1 MKQRNKKLKEW
12 IKKNKI
18 FIIIFLL
25 ALIIRMVFIIKYP
38 FKKAQHDVNGTNGHL
53 DYIETIYR
61 KNRLPNTNQY
71 QYYQPPLHHFIS
83 AMWLNVFSK
92 VIKNYNTLKESLQ
105 FVPLIYSMLL
115 LIVVNKILKELR
127 IKDKY
132 KNLILIIM
140 AFHPTFTILSG
151 SINNDMLSILL
162 IFCTLYELI
171 KWYKKSDMVN
181 TIILAIVT
189 GLAVMAKTSGAIVSL
204 PIMYI
209 FLLQFYRAIKKG
221 DKRKIF
227 QYIGMYC
234 VFGIISLSLGL
245 WYPIRNYILF
255 KQPILYVMDP
265 NNQKLYVGDN
275 SLWSRFILFSKEI
288 FVQYANPYEHHNI
301 PIYLIKS
308 SLFGEWSWSTNYI
321 CKYIY
326 MFAIVANIAIIIF
339 SIVAMIREMIST
351 RKRDLIYRNIFLLL
365 YFFNIISFITMN
377 IKLPYGCSMDFRYIV
392 PTIFIGIYFIVLQ
405 SKKLQN
411 EAKNKLIYNTLMQ
424 ISVVLVVASNFIL
437 IFSQL

>member
-1 MKQRNKKLKEW
+1 MKKRNERMKKWIKRNKV
-12 IKKNKI
+12 

-25 ALIIRMVFIIKYP
+25 ALIIRMIFIIKYHLS
-38 FKKAQHDVNGTNGHL
+38 KAQHDVNGENGHFS
-53 DYIETIYR
+53 YIQTIFIQ
-61 KNRLPNTNQY
+61 NRLPSTNQY

-83 AMWLNVFSK
+83 AMWLKVFSK
-92 VIKNYNTLKESLQ
+92 LIRSYTTLIESLQ

-115 LIVVNKILKELR
+115 LIVINKILKELK

-132 KNLILIIM
+132 KNLILVIM

-221 DKRKIF
+221 DKRKIW

-245 WYPIRNYILF
+245 WYPVRNYILF

-265 NNQKLYVGDN
+265 NNQKLYVGDK
-275 SLWSRFILFSKEI
+275 SLLSRFLPFSKEI
-288 FVQYANPYEHHNI
+288 FIQYADPYEHYNI
-301 PIYLIKS
+301 PTFLIKS
-308 SLFGEWSWSTNYI
+308 SLFGEWTWTTSYI

-326 MFAIVANIAIIIF
+326 VFALFANIAIIVF
-339 SIVAMIREMIST
+339 SIVAIIREMTSN
-351 RKRDLIYRNIFLLL
+351 RKRDLIYRNIFLIL
-365 YFFNIISFITMN
+365 YFFNIISFISMN

-392 PTIFIGIYFIVLQ
+392 PTIFIGIYFIGLQ
-405 SKKLQN
+405 LRKIQN
-411 EAKNKLIYNTLMQ
+411 EAKNKLIYRTLMQ
-424 ISVVLVVASNFIL
+424 ISIVLVVASNFIL
-437 IFSQL
+437 LVS

>member
-1 MKQRNKKLKEW
+1 MKKRNEK
-12 IKKNKI
+12 IKKWIQKNKF

-25 ALIIRMVFIIKYP
+25 ALIIRMIFIIKYP
-38 FKKAQHDVNGTNGHL
+38 LSKAQHDVNGGSGHL

-61 KNRLPNTNQY
+61 KNRLPKTNQY

-83 AMWLNVFSK
+83 AMWLKVSSK
-92 VIKNYNTLKESLQ
+92 VIKSYTTLKESLQ

-115 LIVVNKILKELR
+115 LIVINKMLKELK

-132 KNLILIIM
+132 KNLILVIM

-171 KWYKKSDMVN
+171 IWYKKSDMVN

-221 DKRKIF
+221 DKRKTW

-234 VFGIISLSLGL
+234 VFGIISLTLGL

-255 KQPILYVMDP
+255 KQPILYILDP
-265 NNQKLYVGDN
+265 NNQKLYVGDK
-275 SLWSRFILFSKEI
+275 SLLSRFIPFSKELLI
-288 FVQYANPYEHHNI
+288 QYADPYEHYNI
-301 PIYLIKS
+301 PTYLIKS
-308 SLFGEWSWSTNYI
+308 SLFGEWTWTTSYI

-326 MFAIVANIAIIIF
+326 VFALFANIAIIVF
-339 SIVAMIREMIST
+339 SIVAIIREMTSN
-351 RKRDLIYRNIFLLL
+351 RKRDLIYRNIFLIL
-365 YFFNIISFITMN
+365 YFFNIISFISMN
-377 IKLPYGCSMDFRYIV
+377 IKLPYGCIMDFRYMV

-405 SKKLQN
+405 SRKLQN
-411 EAKNKLIYNTLMQ
+411 EAKNKFIYKILMQ
-424 ISVVLVVASNFIL
+424 ISSVLVVASNFIL
-437 IFSQL
+437 IFS

>member
-1 MKQRNKKLKEW
+1 MKKRNERMKKWIKRNKV
-12 IKKNKI
+12 

-25 ALIIRMVFIIKYP
+25 ALIIRMIFIIKYP
-38 FKKAQHDVNGTNGHL
+38 LSKAQHDVNGENGHFS
-53 DYIETIYR
+53 YIQTIFIQ
-61 KNRLPNTNQY
+61 NRLPTTNQY

-83 AMWLNVFSK
+83 AMWLKVFSK
-92 VIKNYNTLKESLQ
+92 LIRSYTTLIESLQ

-115 LIVVNKILKELR
+115 LIVINKILKELK

-132 KNLILIIM
+132 KNLILVIM

-221 DKRKIF
+221 DKRKIW

-255 KQPILYVMDP
+255 KQPILYVMDS
-265 NNQKLYVGDN
+265 NNQKLYVGDK
-275 SLWSRFILFSKEI
+275 SLLSRFVPFSKELLI
-288 FVQYANPYEHHNI
+288 QYADPYEHYNI
-301 PIYLIKS
+301 PTFLIKS
-308 SLFGEWSWSTNYI
+308 SLFGEWTWTTSYI

-326 MFAIVANIAIIIF
+326 VFALFANIAIIVF
-339 SIVAMIREMIST
+339 SIVAIIREMTSN
-351 RKRDLIYRNIFLLL
+351 RKRDLIYRNIFLIL
-365 YFFNIISFITMN
+365 YFFNIISFISMN

-392 PTIFIGIYFIVLQ
+392 PTIFIGIYFIGLQ
-405 SKKLQN
+405 LRKIQN
-411 EAKNKLIYNTLMQ
+411 EAKNKLIYRTLMQ
-424 ISVVLVVASNFIL
+424 ISIVLVVASNFIL
-437 IFSQL
+437 LVS

>member
-38 FKKAQHDVNGTNGHL
+38 LKKAQHDVNGTNGHL

-83 AMWLNVFSK
+83 VMWLNVFSK

-339 SIVAMIREMIST
+339 SIVAMIREMISS

-405 SKKLQN
+405 LRRFQN

-437 IFSQL
+437 IFS

>member
-1 MKQRNKKLKEW
+1 MKKRNERMKKWIKRNKV
-12 IKKNKI
+12 

-25 ALIIRMVFIIKYP
+25 ALIIRMIFIIKYP
-38 FKKAQHDVNGTNGHL
+38 LSKAQHDVNGENGHFS
-53 DYIETIYR
+53 YIQTIFIQ
-61 KNRLPNTNQY
+61 NRLPSTNQY

-83 AMWLNVFSK
+83 AMWLKVFSK
-92 VIKNYNTLKESLQ
+92 LIRSYTTLIESLQ

-115 LIVVNKILKELR
+115 LIVINKILKELK

-132 KNLILIIM
+132 KNLILVIM

-221 DKRKIF
+221 DKRKIW

-245 WYPIRNYILF
+245 WYPVRNYILF

-265 NNQKLYVGDN
+265 NNQKLYVGDK
-275 SLWSRFILFSKEI
+275 SLLSRFLPFSKEI
-288 FVQYANPYEHHNI
+288 FIQYADPYEHYNI
-301 PIYLIKS
+301 PTFLIKS
-308 SLFGEWSWSTNYI
+308 SLFGEWTWTTSYI

-326 MFAIVANIAIIIF
+326 VFALFANIAIIVF
-339 SIVAMIREMIST
+339 SIVAIIREMTSN
-351 RKRDLIYRNIFLLL
+351 RKRDLIYRNIFLIL
-365 YFFNIISFITMN
+365 YFFNIISFISMN

-392 PTIFIGIYFIVLQ
+392 PTIFIGIYFIGLQ
-405 SKKLQN
+405 LRKIQN
-411 EAKNKLIYNTLMQ
+411 EAKNKLIYRTLMQ
-424 ISVVLVVASNFIL
+424 ISIVLVVSSNFIL
-437 IFSQL
+437 LVS

>member
-1 MKQRNKKLKEW
+1 MKKRNERMKKWIKRNKV
-12 IKKNKI
+12 

-25 ALIIRMVFIIKYP
+25 ALIIRMIFIIKYP
-38 FKKAQHDVNGTNGHL
+38 LSKAQHDVNGKNGHFS
-53 DYIETIYR
+53 YIQTIFIQ
-61 KNRLPNTNQY
+61 NRLPSTNQY

-83 AMWLNVFSK
+83 AMWLKVFSK
-92 VIKNYNTLKESLQ
+92 LIRSYTTLIESLQ

-115 LIVVNKILKELR
+115 LIVINKILKELK

-132 KNLILIIM
+132 KNLILVIM

-221 DKRKIF
+221 DKRKIW

-265 NNQKLYVGDN
+265 NNQKLYVGDK
-275 SLWSRFILFSKEI
+275 SLLSRFLPFSKEI
-288 FVQYANPYEHHNI
+288 FIQYADPYEHYNI
-301 PIYLIKS
+301 PTFLIKS
-308 SLFGEWSWSTNYI
+308 SLFGEWTWTTSYI

-326 MFAIVANIAIIIF
+326 VFALFANIAIIVF
-339 SIVAMIREMIST
+339 SIVAIIREMTSN
-351 RKRDLIYRNIFLLL
+351 RKRDLIYRNIFLIL
-365 YFFNIISFITMN
+365 YFFNIISFISMN

-392 PTIFIGIYFIVLQ
+392 PTIFIGIYFIGLQ
-405 SKKLQN
+405 LRKIQN
-411 EAKNKLIYNTLMQ
+411 EAKNKLIYRTLMQ
-424 ISVVLVVASNFIL
+424 ISIVLVVASNFIL
-437 IFSQL
+437 LVS

>member
-1 MKQRNKKLKEW
+1 MKKRNERMKKWIKRNKV
-12 IKKNKI
+12 

-25 ALIIRMVFIIKYP
+25 ALIIRMIFIIKYP
-38 FKKAQHDVNGTNGHL
+38 LSKAQHDVNGENGHFS
-53 DYIETIYR
+53 YIQTIFIQ
-61 KNRLPNTNQY
+61 NRLPSTNQY

-83 AMWLNVFSK
+83 AMWLKVFSK
-92 VIKNYNTLKESLQ
+92 LIRSYTTLIESLQ

-115 LIVVNKILKELR
+115 LIVINKILKELK

-221 DKRKIF
+221 DKRKIW

-245 WYPIRNYILF
+245 WYPVRNYILF
-255 KQPILYVMDP
+255 KQPILYILDP
-265 NNQKLYVGDN
+265 NNQKLYVGDK
-275 SLWSRFILFSKEI
+275 SLLSRFVPFSKELLI
-288 FVQYANPYEHHNI
+288 QYADPYEHYNI
-301 PIYLIKS
+301 PTFLIKS
-308 SLFGEWSWSTNYI
+308 SLFGEWTWTTSYI

-326 MFAIVANIAIIIF
+326 VFALFANIAIIVF
-339 SIVAMIREMIST
+339 SIVAIIREMTSN
-351 RKRDLIYRNIFLLL
+351 RKRDLIYRNIFLIL
-365 YFFNIISFITMN
+365 YFFNIISFISMN

-392 PTIFIGIYFIVLQ
+392 PTIFIGIYFIGLQ
-405 SKKLQN
+405 LRKIQN
-411 EAKNKLIYNTLMQ
+411 EAKNKLIYRTLMQ
-424 ISVVLVVASNFIL
+424 ISIVLVVASNFIL
-437 IFSQL
+437 LVS

>member
-1 MKQRNKKLKEW
+1 MKKRNERMKKWIKRNKV
-12 IKKNKI
+12 

-25 ALIIRMVFIIKYP
+25 ALIIRMIFIIKYP
-38 FKKAQHDVNGTNGHL
+38 LSKAQHDVNGKNGHFS
-53 DYIETIYR
+53 YIQTIFIQ
-61 KNRLPNTNQY
+61 NRLPSTNQY

-83 AMWLNVFSK
+83 AMWLKVFSK
-92 VIKNYNTLKESLQ
+92 LIRSYTTLIESLQ

-115 LIVVNKILKELR
+115 LIVINKILKELK

-132 KNLILIIM
+132 KNLILVIM

-221 DKRKIF
+221 DKRKIW

-245 WYPIRNYILF
+245 WYPVRNYILF

-265 NNQKLYVGDN
+265 NNQKLYVGDK
-275 SLWSRFILFSKEI
+275 SLLSRFLPFSKEI
-288 FVQYANPYEHHNI
+288 FIQYADPYEHYNI
-301 PIYLIKS
+301 PTFLIKS
-308 SLFGEWSWSTNYI
+308 SLFGEWTWTTSYI

-326 MFAIVANIAIIIF
+326 VFALFANIAIIVF
-339 SIVAMIREMIST
+339 SIVAIIREMTSN
-351 RKRDLIYRNIFLLL
+351 RKRDLIYRNIFLIL
-365 YFFNIISFITMN
+365 YFFNIISFISMN

-392 PTIFIGIYFIVLQ
+392 PTIFIGIYFIGLQ
-405 SKKLQN
+405 LRKIQN
-411 EAKNKLIYNTLMQ
+411 EAKNKLIYRTLMQ
-424 ISVVLVVASNFIL
+424 ISIVLVVASNFIL
-437 IFSQL
+437 LVS

>member
-1 MKQRNKKLKEW
+1 MKKRNERMKKWIKRNKV
-12 IKKNKI
+12 

-25 ALIIRMVFIIKYP
+25 ALIIRMIFIIKYP
-38 FKKAQHDVNGTNGHL
+38 LSKAQHDVNGENGHFS
-53 DYIETIYR
+53 YIQTIFIQ
-61 KNRLPNTNQY
+61 NRLPSTNQY

-83 AMWLNVFSK
+83 AMWLKVFSK
-92 VIKNYNTLKESLQ
+92 LIRSYTTLIESLQ

-115 LIVVNKILKELR
+115 LIVINKILKELK

-132 KNLILIIM
+132 KNLILVIM

-221 DKRKIF
+221 DKRKIW

-245 WYPIRNYILF
+245 WYPVRNYILF

-265 NNQKLYVGDN
+265 NNQKLYVGDK
-275 SLWSRFILFSKEI
+275 SLLSRFLPFSKEI
-288 FVQYANPYEHHNI
+288 FIQYADPYEHYNI
-301 PIYLIKS
+301 PTFLIKS
-308 SLFGEWSWSTNYI
+308 SLFGEWTWTTSYI

-326 MFAIVANIAIIIF
+326 VFALFANIAIIVF
-339 SIVAMIREMIST
+339 SIVAIIREMTSN
-351 RKRDLIYRNIFLLL
+351 RKRDLIYRNIFLIL
-365 YFFNIISFITMN
+365 YFFNIISFISMN

-392 PTIFIGIYFIVLQ
+392 PTIFIGIYFIGLQ
-405 SKKLQN
+405 LRKIQN
-411 EAKNKLIYNTLMQ
+411 EAKNKLIYRTLMQ
-424 ISVVLVVASNFIL
+424 ISIVLVVASNFIL
-437 IFSQL
+437 LVS

>member
-1 MKQRNKKLKEW
+1 MKKRNERMKKWIKRNKV
-12 IKKNKI
+12 

-25 ALIIRMVFIIKYP
+25 ALIIRMIFIIKYP
-38 FKKAQHDVNGTNGHL
+38 LSKAQHDVNGENGHFS
-53 DYIETIYR
+53 YIQTIFIQ
-61 KNRLPNTNQY
+61 NRLPSTNQY

-83 AMWLNVFSK
+83 AMWLKVFSK
-92 VIKNYNTLKESLQ
+92 LIRSYTTLIESLQ
-105 FVPLIYSMLL
+105 FVTLIYSMLL
-115 LIVVNKILKELR
+115 LIVINKILKELK

-132 KNLILIIM
+132 KNPILVIM

-162 IFCTLYELI
+162 IFCALYELI

-221 DKRKIF
+221 DKRKIW

-245 WYPIRNYILF
+245 WYPVRNYILF
-255 KQPILYVMDP
+255 KQPILYILDP
-265 NNQKLYVGDN
+265 NNQKLYVGDK
-275 SLWSRFILFSKEI
+275 SLLSRFVPFSKELLI
-288 FVQYANPYEHHNI
+288 QYADPYEHYNI
-301 PIYLIKS
+301 PTFLIKS
-308 SLFGEWSWSTNYI
+308 SLFGEWTWTTSYI

-326 MFAIVANIAIIIF
+326 VFALFANIAIIVF
-339 SIVAMIREMIST
+339 SIVAIIREMTSN
-351 RKRDLIYRNIFLLL
+351 RKRDLIYRNIFLIL
-365 YFFNIISFITMN
+365 YFFNIISFISMN

-392 PTIFIGIYFIVLQ
+392 PTIFIGIYFIGLQ
-405 SKKLQN
+405 LRKIQN
-411 EAKNKLIYNTLMQ
+411 EAKNKFIYRTLMQ
-424 ISVVLVVASNFIL
+424 ISIVLVVASNFIL
-437 IFSQL
+437 LVS

>member
-1 MKQRNKKLKEW
+1 MKKRNERMKKWIKRNKV
-12 IKKNKI
+12 

-25 ALIIRMVFIIKYP
+25 ALIIRMIFIIKYP
-38 FKKAQHDVNGTNGHL
+38 LSKAQHDVNGKNGHFS
-53 DYIETIYR
+53 YIQTIFIQ
-61 KNRLPNTNQY
+61 NRLPSTNQY

-83 AMWLNVFSK
+83 AMWLKVFSK
-92 VIKNYNTLKESLQ
+92 LIRSYTTLIESLQ

-115 LIVVNKILKELR
+115 LIVINKILKELK

-132 KNLILIIM
+132 KNLILVIM

-209 FLLQFYRAIKKG
+209 FLLQFYRTIKKG
-221 DKRKIF
+221 DKRKIW

-245 WYPIRNYILF
+245 WYPVRNYILF
-255 KQPILYVMDP
+255 KQPILYILDP
-265 NNQKLYVGDN
+265 NNQKLYVGDK
-275 SLWSRFILFSKEI
+275 SLLSRFVPFSKELLI
-288 FVQYANPYEHHNI
+288 QYADPYEHYNI
-301 PIYLIKS
+301 PTFLIKS
-308 SLFGEWSWSTNYI
+308 SLFGEWTWTTSYI

-326 MFAIVANIAIIIF
+326 VFALFANIAIIVF
-339 SIVAMIREMIST
+339 SIVAIIREMTSN
-351 RKRDLIYRNIFLLL
+351 RKRDLIYRNIFLIL
-365 YFFNIISFITMN
+365 YFFNIISFISMN

-392 PTIFIGIYFIVLQ
+392 PTIFIGIYFIGLQ
-405 SKKLQN
+405 LRKIQN
-411 EAKNKLIYNTLMQ
+411 EAKNKLIYRTLMQ
-424 ISVVLVVASNFIL
+424 ISIVLVVASNFIL
-437 IFSQL
+437 LVS

>member
-1 MKQRNKKLKEW
+1 MKKRIEKIKEW
-12 IKKNKI
+12 IKKNKV
-18 FIIIFLL
+18 FVIIFLL

-38 FKKAQHDVNGTNGHL
+38 LKKAQHDVNGVNGHL

-61 KNRLPNTNQY
+61 RNRLPNTNQY

-83 AMWLNVFSK
+83 AMWLKIFSK
-92 VIKNYNTLKESLQ
+92 VIKSYNTLKESLQ

-115 LIVVNKILKELR
+115 LIVVNKILKELK

-132 KNLILIIM
+132 KNLILIMM

-171 KWYKKSDMVN
+171 IWYKKSDMIN

-204 PIMYI
+204 PIAYI

-221 DKRKIF
+221 DKRKIW

-255 KQPILYVMDP
+255 KQPILYILDT
-265 NNQKLYVGDN
+265 NNQKLYVGDK
-275 SLWSRFILFSKEI
+275 SLWSRFIPFSKEI
-288 FVQYANPYEHHNI
+288 FIQYADPYEHYNI
-301 PIYLIKS
+301 PTFLIKS
-308 SLFGEWSWSTNYI
+308 SLFGEWTWNTSYI
-321 CKYIY
+321 CEYIY
-326 MFAIVANIAIIIF
+326 VFALFANIAIIAF
-339 SIVAMIREMIST
+339 SIIAMAKEMIFT

-365 YFFNIISFITMN
+365 YFFNIISFISMN
-377 IKLPYGCSMDFRYIV
+377 IKLPYGCSMDFRYLV

-405 SKKLQN
+405 LRNLQN
-411 EAKNKLIYNTLMQ
+411 EVKNKLIYENLMQ
-424 ISVVLVVASNFIL
+424 ISIVLVVASNFIL
-437 IFSQL
+437 LFS

>member
-1 MKQRNKKLKEW
+1 MKKRNERMKKWIKRNKV
-12 IKKNKI
+12 

-25 ALIIRMVFIIKYP
+25 ALIIRMIFIIKYP
-38 FKKAQHDVNGTNGHL
+38 LSKAQHDVNGKNGHFS
-53 DYIETIYR
+53 YIQTIFIQ
-61 KNRLPNTNQY
+61 NRLPSTNQY

-83 AMWLNVFSK
+83 AMWLKVFSK
-92 VIKNYNTLKESLQ
+92 LIRSYTTLIESLQ

-115 LIVVNKILKELR
+115 LIVINKILKELK

-132 KNLILIIM
+132 KNLILVIM

-221 DKRKIF
+221 DKRKIW

-245 WYPIRNYILF
+245 WYPVRNYILF
-255 KQPILYVMDP
+255 KQPILYILDP
-265 NNQKLYVGDN
+265 NNQKLYVGDK
-275 SLWSRFILFSKEI
+275 SLLSRFVPFSKELLI
-288 FVQYANPYEHHNI
+288 QYADPYEHYNI
-301 PIYLIKS
+301 PTFLIKS
-308 SLFGEWSWSTNYI
+308 SLFGEWTWTTSYI

-326 MFAIVANIAIIIF
+326 VFALFANIAIIVF
-339 SIVAMIREMIST
+339 SIVAIIREMTSN
-351 RKRDLIYRNIFLLL
+351 RKRDLIYRNIFLIL
-365 YFFNIISFITMN
+365 YFFNIISFISMN

-392 PTIFIGIYFIVLQ
+392 PTIFIGIYFIGLQ
-405 SKKLQN
+405 LRKIQN
-411 EAKNKLIYNTLMQ
+411 EAKNKLIYRTLMQ
-424 ISVVLVVASNFIL
+424 ISIVLVVASNFIL
-437 IFSQL
+437 LVS

>member
-1 MKQRNKKLKEW
+1 MKKRNERMKKWIKRNKV
-12 IKKNKI
+12 

-25 ALIIRMVFIIKYP
+25 ALIIRMIFIIKYP
-38 FKKAQHDVNGTNGHL
+38 LSKAQHDVNGENGHFS
-53 DYIETIYR
+53 YIQTIFIQ
-61 KNRLPNTNQY
+61 NRLPSTNQY

-83 AMWLNVFSK
+83 AMWLKVFSK
-92 VIKNYNTLKESLQ
+92 LIRSYTTLIESLQ

-115 LIVVNKILKELR
+115 LIVINKILKELK

-221 DKRKIF
+221 DKRKIWK
-227 QYIGMYC
+227 YIGMYC

-245 WYPIRNYILF
+245 WYPVRNYILF
-255 KQPILYVMDP
+255 KQPILYILDP
-265 NNQKLYVGDN
+265 NNQKLYVGDK
-275 SLWSRFILFSKEI
+275 SLLSRFVPFSKELLI
-288 FVQYANPYEHHNI
+288 QYADPYEHYNI
-301 PIYLIKS
+301 PTFLIKS
-308 SLFGEWSWSTNYI
+308 SLFGEWTWTTSYI

-326 MFAIVANIAIIIF
+326 VFALFANIAIIVF
-339 SIVAMIREMIST
+339 SIVAIIREMTSN
-351 RKRDLIYRNIFLLL
+351 RKRDLIYRNIFLIL
-365 YFFNIISFITMN
+365 YFFNIISFISMN
-377 IKLPYGCSMDFRYIV
+377 IKLPSGCSMDFRYIV
-392 PTIFIGIYFIVLQ
+392 PTIFIGIYFIGLQ
-405 SKKLQN
+405 LRKIQN
-411 EAKNKLIYNTLMQ
+411 EAKNKLIYRTLMQ
-424 ISVVLVVASNFIL
+424 ISIVLVVASNFIL
-437 IFSQL
+437 LVS

>member
-1 MKQRNKKLKEW
+1 MKKRNERMKKW
-12 IKKNKI
+12 IKRNEV

-25 ALIIRMVFIIKYP
+25 ALIIRMIFIIKYP
-38 FKKAQHDVNGTNGHL
+38 LSKAQHDVNGENGHFS
-53 DYIETIYR
+53 YIQTIFIQ
-61 KNRLPNTNQY
+61 NRLPSTNQY

-83 AMWLNVFSK
+83 AMWLKVFSK
-92 VIKNYNTLKESLQ
+92 LIRSYTTLIESLQ

-115 LIVVNKILKELR
+115 LIVINKILKELK

-132 KNLILIIM
+132 KNLILVIM

-221 DKRKIF
+221 DKRKIW

-245 WYPIRNYILF
+245 WYPVRNYILF
-255 KQPILYVMDP
+255 KQPILYILDP
-265 NNQKLYVGDN
+265 NNQKLYVGDK
-275 SLWSRFILFSKEI
+275 SLLSRFVPFSKELLI
-288 FVQYANPYEHHNI
+288 QYADPYEHYNI
-301 PIYLIKS
+301 PTFLIKS
-308 SLFGEWSWSTNYI
+308 SLFGEWTWTTSYI

-326 MFAIVANIAIIIF
+326 VFALFANIAIIVF
-339 SIVAMIREMIST
+339 SIVAIIREMTSN
-351 RKRDLIYRNIFLLL
+351 RKRDLIYRNIFLIL
-365 YFFNIISFITMN
+365 YFFNIISFISMN

-392 PTIFIGIYFIVLQ
+392 PTIFIGIYFIGLQ
-405 SKKLQN
+405 LRKIQN
-411 EAKNKLIYNTLMQ
+411 EAKNKLIYRTLMQ
-424 ISVVLVVASNFIL
+424 ISIVLVVASNFIL
-437 IFSQL
+437 LVS

>member
-1 MKQRNKKLKEW
+1 MKKRNERMKKW
-12 IKKNKI
+12 IKKNKV

-25 ALIIRMVFIIKYP
+25 ALIIRMIFIIKYP
-38 FKKAQHDVNGTNGHL
+38 LSKAQHDVNGENGHFS
-53 DYIETIYR
+53 YIQTIFIQ
-61 KNRLPNTNQY
+61 NRLPSTNQY

-83 AMWLNVFSK
+83 AMWLKVFSK
-92 VIKNYNTLKESLQ
+92 LIRSYTTLIESLQ

-115 LIVVNKILKELR
+115 LIVINKILKELK

-132 KNLILIIM
+132 KNLILVIM

-171 KWYKKSDMVN
+171 LWYKKSDMVN
-181 TIILAIVT
+181 TIILAIIT

-221 DKRKIF
+221 DKKKIW

-245 WYPIRNYILF
+245 WFPIRNYILF

-265 NNQKLYVGDN
+265 NNQKLYVGDK
-275 SLWSRFILFSKEI
+275 SLLSRFVPFSKEI
-288 FVQYANPYEHHNI
+288 LIQYADPYEHYNI
-301 PIYLIKS
+301 PAYLIKS
-308 SLFGEWSWSTNYI
+308 SLFGEWTWTTKYL

-326 MFAIVANIAIIIF
+326 MFAIVANIAIIII
-339 SIVAMIREMIST
+339 SIIAMVREMMYT
-351 RKRDLIYRNIFLLL
+351 RKRDLIYRNIFLIL
-365 YFFNIISFITMN
+365 YFFNIISFISMN

-392 PTIFIGIYFIVLQ
+392 PTIFTGIYFIVLQ
-405 SKKLQN
+405 LKKIKN
-411 EAKNKLIYNTLMQ
+411 EAKNRLIYNTLMK
-424 ISVVLVVASNFIL
+424 ITMVLVVASNFIL
-437 IFSQL
+437 LFS

>member
-1 MKQRNKKLKEW
+1 MKKRNERMKKW
-12 IKKNKI
+12 IKKNKV

-25 ALIIRMVFIIKYP
+25 ALIIRMIFIIKYP
-38 FKKAQHDVNGTNGHL
+38 LSKAQHDVNGENGHFS
-53 DYIETIYR
+53 YIQTIFIQ
-61 KNRLPNTNQY
+61 NRLPSTNQY

-83 AMWLNVFSK
+83 AMWLKVFSK
-92 VIKNYNTLKESLQ
+92 VIKSYTTLIESLQ

-115 LIVVNKILKELR
+115 LIVVNKMLKELK

-132 KNLILIIM
+132 KNLILVIM

-221 DKRKIF
+221 DKRKIW

-255 KQPILYVMDP
+255 KQPILYILDP
-265 NNQKLYVGDN
+265 NNQKLYVGDK
-275 SLWSRFILFSKEI
+275 SLLSRFVPFSKELLI
-288 FVQYANPYEHHNI
+288 QYADPYEHYNI
-301 PIYLIKS
+301 PTFLIKS
-308 SLFGEWSWSTNYI
+308 SLFGEWTWTTSYI

-326 MFAIVANIAIIIF
+326 VFALFANIAIIVF
-339 SIVAMIREMIST
+339 SIVAIIREMTSN
-351 RKRDLIYRNIFLLL
+351 RKRDLIYRNIFLIL
-365 YFFNIISFITMN
+365 YFFNIISFISMN

-392 PTIFIGIYFIVLQ
+392 PTIFIGIYFIGLQ
-405 SKKLQN
+405 LRKIQN
-411 EAKNKLIYNTLMQ
+411 EAKNKLIYRTLMQ
-424 ISVVLVVASNFIL
+424 ISIVLVVASNFIL
-437 IFSQL
+437 LVS

>member
-1 MKQRNKKLKEW
+1 MKKRNERMKKWIKRNKV
-12 IKKNKI
+12 

-25 ALIIRMVFIIKYP
+25 ALIIRMIFIIKYP
-38 FKKAQHDVNGTNGHL
+38 LSKAQHDVNGENGHFS
-53 DYIETIYR
+53 YIQTIFIQ
-61 KNRLPNTNQY
+61 NRLPSTNQY

-83 AMWLNVFSK
+83 AMWLKVFSK
-92 VIKNYNTLKESLQ
+92 LIRSYTTLIESLQ

-115 LIVVNKILKELR
+115 LIVINKILKELK

-132 KNLILIIM
+132 KNLILVIM

-221 DKRKIF
+221 DKRKIW

-245 WYPIRNYILF
+245 WYPVRNYILF
-255 KQPILYVMDP
+255 KQPILYILDP
-265 NNQKLYVGDN
+265 NNQKLYVGDK
-275 SLWSRFILFSKEI
+275 SLLSRFVPFSKELLI
-288 FVQYANPYEHHNI
+288 QYADPYEHYNI
-301 PIYLIKS
+301 PTFLIKS
-308 SLFGEWSWSTNYI
+308 SLFGEWTWTTSYI

-326 MFAIVANIAIIIF
+326 VFALFANIAIIVF
-339 SIVAMIREMIST
+339 SIVAIIREMTSN
-351 RKRDLIYRNIFLLL
+351 RKRDLIYRNIFLIL
-365 YFFNIISFITMN
+365 YFFNIISFISMN

-392 PTIFIGIYFIVLQ
+392 PTIFIGIYFIGLQ
-405 SKKLQN
+405 LRKIQN
-411 EAKNKLIYNTLMQ
+411 EAKNKLIYRTLMQ
-424 ISVVLVVASNFIL
+424 ISIVLVVASNFIL
-437 IFSQL
+437 LVS

>member
-1 MKQRNKKLKEW
+1 MKKRNERMKKWIKRNKV
-12 IKKNKI
+12 

-25 ALIIRMVFIIKYP
+25 ALIIRMIFIIKYP
-38 FKKAQHDVNGTNGHL
+38 LSKAQHDVNGENGHFS
-53 DYIETIYR
+53 YIQTIFIQ
-61 KNRLPNTNQY
+61 NRLPSTNQY

-83 AMWLNVFSK
+83 AMWLKVFSK
-92 VIKNYNTLKESLQ
+92 LIRSYTTLIESLQ

-115 LIVVNKILKELR
+115 LIVINKILKELK

-132 KNLILIIM
+132 KNLILVIM

-171 KWYKKSDMVN
+171 KYKKSDMVN

-221 DKRKIF
+221 DKRKIW

-245 WYPIRNYILF
+245 WYPVRNYILF

-265 NNQKLYVGDN
+265 NNQKLYVGDK
-275 SLWSRFILFSKEI
+275 SLLSRFLPFSKEI
-288 FVQYANPYEHHNI
+288 FIQYADPYEHYNI
-301 PIYLIKS
+301 PTFLIKS
-308 SLFGEWSWSTNYI
+308 SLFGEWTWTTSYI

-326 MFAIVANIAIIIF
+326 VFALFANIAIIVF
-339 SIVAMIREMIST
+339 SIVAIIREMTSN
-351 RKRDLIYRNIFLLL
+351 RKRDLIYRNIFLIL
-365 YFFNIISFITMN
+365 YFFNIISFISMN

-392 PTIFIGIYFIVLQ
+392 PTIFIGIYFIGLQ
-405 SKKLQN
+405 LRKIQN
-411 EAKNKLIYNTLMQ
+411 EAKNKLIYRTLMQ
-424 ISVVLVVASNFIL
+424 ISIVLVVASNFIL
-437 IFSQL
+437 LVS

>member
-1 MKQRNKKLKEW
+1 MKKRNERMKKWIKRNKV
-12 IKKNKI
+12 

-25 ALIIRMVFIIKYP
+25 ALIIRMIFIIKYP
-38 FKKAQHDVNGTNGHL
+38 LSKAQHDVNGENGHFS
-53 DYIETIYR
+53 YIQTIFIQ
-61 KNRLPNTNQY
+61 NRLPSTNQY

-83 AMWLNVFSK
+83 AMWLKVFSK
-92 VIKNYNTLKESLQ
+92 LIRSYTTLIESLQ

-115 LIVVNKILKELR
+115 LIVINKILKELK

-132 KNLILIIM
+132 KNLILVIM

-221 DKRKIF
+221 DKRKIW

-265 NNQKLYVGDN
+265 NNQKLYVGDK
-275 SLWSRFILFSKEI
+275 SLLSRFLPFSKEI
-288 FVQYANPYEHHNI
+288 FIQYADPYEHYNI
-301 PIYLIKS
+301 PTFLIKS
-308 SLFGEWSWSTNYI
+308 SLFGEWTWTTSYI

-326 MFAIVANIAIIIF
+326 VFALFANIAIIVF
-339 SIVAMIREMIST
+339 SIVAIIREMTSN
-351 RKRDLIYRNIFLLL
+351 RKRDLIYRNIFLIL
-365 YFFNIISFITMN
+365 YFFNIISFISMN

-392 PTIFIGIYFIVLQ
+392 PTIFIGIYFIGLQ
-405 SKKLQN
+405 LRKIQN
-411 EAKNKLIYNTLMQ
+411 EAKNKLIYRTLMQ
-424 ISVVLVVASNFIL
+424 ISIVLVVASNFIL
-437 IFSQL
+437 LVS

>member
-1 MKQRNKKLKEW
+1 MKKRNERMKKWIKRNKV
-12 IKKNKI
+12 

-25 ALIIRMVFIIKYP
+25 VLIIRMIFIIKYP
-38 FKKAQHDVNGTNGHL
+38 LSKAQHDVNGKNGHFS
-53 DYIETIYR
+53 YIQTIFIQ
-61 KNRLPNTNQY
+61 NRLPSTNQY

-83 AMWLNVFSK
+83 AMWLKVFSK
-92 VIKNYNTLKESLQ
+92 LIRSYTTLIESLQ

-115 LIVVNKILKELR
+115 LIVINKILKELK

-132 KNLILIIM
+132 KNLILVIM

-209 FLLQFYRAIKKG
+209 FLLQFYRTIKKG
-221 DKRKIF
+221 DKRKIW

-245 WYPIRNYILF
+245 WYPVRNYILF
-255 KQPILYVMDP
+255 KQPILYILDP
-265 NNQKLYVGDN
+265 NNQKLYVGDK
-275 SLWSRFILFSKEI
+275 SLLSRFVPFSKELLI
-288 FVQYANPYEHHNI
+288 QYADPYEHYNI
-301 PIYLIKS
+301 PTFLIKS
-308 SLFGEWSWSTNYI
+308 SLFGEWTWTTSYI

-326 MFAIVANIAIIIF
+326 VFALFANIAIIVF
-339 SIVAMIREMIST
+339 SIVAIIREMTSN
-351 RKRDLIYRNIFLLL
+351 RKRDLIYRNIFLIL
-365 YFFNIISFITMN
+365 YFFNIISFISMN

-392 PTIFIGIYFIVLQ
+392 PTIFIGIYFIGLQ
-405 SKKLQN
+405 LRKIQN
-411 EAKNKLIYNTLMQ
+411 EAKNKLIYRTLMQ
-424 ISVVLVVASNFIL
+424 ISIVLVVASNFIL
-437 IFSQL
+437 LVS

>member
-1 MKQRNKKLKEW
+1 MKKRNERMKKWIKRNKV
-12 IKKNKI
+12 

-25 ALIIRMVFIIKYP
+25 ALIIRMIFIIKYP
-38 FKKAQHDVNGTNGHL
+38 LSKAQHDVNGENGHFS
-53 DYIETIYR
+53 YIQTIFIQ
-61 KNRLPNTNQY
+61 NRLPSTNQY

-83 AMWLNVFSK
+83 AMWLKVFSK
-92 VIKNYNTLKESLQ
+92 LIRSYTTLIESLQ

-115 LIVVNKILKELR
+115 LIVINKILKELK

-132 KNLILIIM
+132 KNLILVIM

-221 DKRKIF
+221 DKRKIW

-245 WYPIRNYILF
+245 WYPVRNYILF
-255 KQPILYVMDP
+255 KQPILYILDP
-265 NNQKLYVGDN
+265 NNQKLYVGDK
-275 SLWSRFILFSKEI
+275 SLLSRFLPFSKEI
-288 FVQYANPYEHHNI
+288 FIQYADPYEHYNI
-301 PIYLIKS
+301 PTFLIKS
-308 SLFGEWSWSTNYI
+308 SLFGEWTWTTSYI

-326 MFAIVANIAIIIF
+326 VFALFANIAIIVF
-339 SIVAMIREMIST
+339 SIVAIIREMTSN
-351 RKRDLIYRNIFLLL
+351 RKRDLIYRNIFLIL
-365 YFFNIISFITMN
+365 YFFNIISFISMN

-392 PTIFIGIYFIVLQ
+392 PTIFIGIYFIGLQ
-405 SKKLQN
+405 LRKIQN
-411 EAKNKLIYNTLMQ
+411 EAKNKLIYRTLMQ
-424 ISVVLVVASNFIL
+424 ISIVLVVASNFIL
-437 IFSQL
+437 LVS

>member
-1 MKQRNKKLKEW
+1 MKKRNKEIKEW
-12 IKKNKI
+12 IQKNKV

-38 FKKAQHDVNGTNGHL
+38 LEKAQHDVNGGSGHL

-61 KNRLPNTNQY
+61 KNRLPKTNQY

-83 AMWLNVFSK
+83 AMWLKVFSK
-92 VIKNYNTLKESLQ
+92 VIKSYTTLKESLQ

-115 LIVVNKILKELR
+115 LIVINKMLKELK

-132 KNLILIIM
+132 KNLILVIM

-162 IFCTLYELI
+162 IFCALYELI

-181 TIILAIVT
+181 TIILAIIT

-221 DKRKIF
+221 DKKKIW

-234 VFGIISLSLGL
+234 VFGIISLTLGL

-255 KQPILYVMDP
+255 KQPILYILDP
-265 NNQKLYVGDN
+265 NNQKLYVGDK
-275 SLWSRFILFSKEI
+275 SLLSRFIPFSKELLI
-288 FVQYANPYEHHNI
+288 QYADPYEHYNI
-301 PIYLIKS
+301 PAYLIKS
-308 SLFGEWSWSTNYI
+308 SLFGEWTWTTSYI

-326 MFAIVANIAIIIF
+326 VFALFANIAII
-339 SIVAMIREMIST
+339 VW
-351 RKRDLIYRNIFLLL
+351 
-365 YFFNIISFITMN
+365 
-377 IKLPYGCSMDFRYIV
+377 
-392 PTIFIGIYFIVLQ
+392 
-405 SKKLQN
+405 
-411 EAKNKLIYNTLMQ
+411 
-424 ISVVLVVASNFIL
+424 
-437 IFSQL
+437 

>member
-1 MKQRNKKLKEW
+1 MKKRNERMKKW
-12 IKKNKI
+12 IKKNKV

-25 ALIIRMVFIIKYP
+25 ALIIRMIFIIKYP
-38 FKKAQHDVNGTNGHL
+38 LSKAQHDVNGENGHFS
-53 DYIETIYR
+53 YIQTIFIQ
-61 KNRLPNTNQY
+61 NRLPSTNQY

-83 AMWLNVFSK
+83 AMWLKVFSK
-92 VIKNYNTLKESLQ
+92 VIKSYTTLIESLQ

-115 LIVVNKILKELR
+115 LIVINKMLKELK

-132 KNLILIIM
+132 KNLILVIM

-171 KWYKKSDMVN
+171 LWYKKSDMVN
-181 TIILAIVT
+181 TIILAIIT

-221 DKRKIF
+221 DKRKIWK
-227 QYIGMYC
+227 YMGMYC

-255 KQPILYVMDP
+255 KQPILYVMNP
-265 NNQKLYVGDN
+265 NNQKLYVGDK
-275 SLWSRFILFSKEI
+275 SLWSRFIPFSKEI
-288 FVQYANPYEHHNI
+288 FIQYADPYEHYNI

-308 SLFGEWSWSTNYI
+308 SLFGEWKWSINYL

-326 MFAIVANIAIIIF
+326 IFAIVANIVIIII
-339 SIVAMIREMIST
+339 SIIAMIREMMST
-351 RKRDLIYRNIFLLL
+351 KKRNLIYRNIFLLL
-365 YFFNIISFITMN
+365 YFFNIISFISMN

-392 PTIFIGIYFIVLQ
+392 PTIFIGIYFIGLQ
-405 SKKLQN
+405 LRKIQN
-411 EAKNKLIYNTLMQ
+411 EATNKWIYKILMQ
-424 ISVVLVVASNFIL
+424 ISIVLVIASNFIL
-437 IFSQL
+437 LFS

>member
-1 MKQRNKKLKEW
+1 MKEW
-12 IKKNKI
+12 IKKNKV
-18 FIIIFLL
+18 FVIILFL

-38 FKKAQHDVNGTNGHL
+38 LKQAQHDVNGVNGHL
-53 DYIETIYR
+53 DYIETIYK
-61 KNRLPNTNQY
+61 KNKLPSTNQY

-83 AMWLNVFSK
+83 AMWLKVFSK
-92 VIKNYNTLKESLQ
+92 VIKNYNTLLESLQ
-105 FVPLIYSMLL
+105 FVPLIYSMIL
-115 LIVVNKILKELR
+115 LIVVDKMLKELK

-132 KNLILIIM
+132 KNLILVIM

-162 IFCTLYELI
+162 IFCALYELI
-171 KWYKKSDMVN
+171 LWYKKSDMVN

-189 GLAVMAKTSGAIVSL
+189 GLAVMAKTSGAVVSL

-221 DKRKIF
+221 DKRKVF

-255 KQPILYVMDP
+255 KQPILYILDP
-265 NNQKLYVGDN
+265 NNKKLYVGDQ
-275 SLWSRFILFSKEI
+275 SVWSRFIPFSKEI
-288 FVQYANPYEHHNI
+288 LIQYADSYEHYNI
-301 PIYLIKS
+301 PTFLIKS
-308 SLFGEWSWSTNYI
+308 SLFGEWSWSTNYL

-326 MFAIVANIAIIIF
+326 MLAIVANIVIIIF
-339 SIVAMIREMIST
+339 SIIAMVKEMMST

-365 YFFNIISFITMN
+365 YFFNIISFISMN
-377 IKLPYGCSMDFRYIV
+377 IKLPYGCSMDFRYMV
-392 PTIFIGIYFIVLQ
+392 PTIFIGMYFIVLQ
-405 SKKLQN
+405 SRKLQN
-411 EAKNKLIYNTLMQ
+411 KAKNKLMYKTLMQ
-424 ISVVLVVASNFIL
+424 ITIVLVVASNFIL
-437 IFSQL
+437 IVS

>member
-1 MKQRNKKLKEW
+1 MKKRNEKMKKW
-12 IKKNKI
+12 IQKNKV
-18 FIIIFLL
+18 FVIIFLL

-38 FKKAQHDVNGTNGHL
+38 LSKAQHDVNATNGHL

-61 KNRLPNTNQY
+61 RNKLPDTNKY

-83 AMWLNVFSK
+83 AMWLKIFSK

-105 FVPLIYSMLL
+105 FVSLIYSMIL
-115 LIVVNKILKELR
+115 LIVVDKMLKELK

-132 KNLILIIM
+132 KNLILVIM

-171 KWYKKSDMVN
+171 LWYKKSDMVN
-181 TIILAIVT
+181 TIILAIIT
-189 GLAVMAKTSGAIVSL
+189 GLAVMAKTSSAIVSL

-209 FLLQFYRAIKKG
+209 FLLQFYRAVKKG
-221 DKRKIF
+221 DKRKIW

-255 KQPILYVMDP
+255 EQPILYVLDP
-265 NNQKLYVGDN
+265 NNQKLYVGDK
-275 SLWSRFILFSKEI
+275 SLLSRFNPFSKEI
-288 FVQYANPYEHHNI
+288 LIQYANSYEHYNI
-301 PIYLIKS
+301 PTFLIKS
-308 SLFGEWSWSTNYI
+308 SLFGEWTWTTNYL

-326 MFAIVANIAIIIF
+326 MFAIVVNIAIIII
-339 SIVAMIREMIST
+339 SIIAMVREMKST
-351 RKRDLIYRNIFLLL
+351 RKRNLVYRNIFLFL
-365 YFFNIISFITMN
+365 YFFNIISFISMN

-392 PTIFIGIYFIVLQ
+392 PTIFIGIYFTVLQ
-405 SKKLQN
+405 LKKIQN
-411 EAKNKLIYNTLMQ
+411 KAKNKLMYNTLMQ
-424 ISVVLVVASNFIL
+424 ISIVLVVASNFIL
-437 IFSQL
+437 LVS

>member
-1 MKQRNKKLKEW
+1 MKKRNERMKKW
-12 IKKNKI
+12 IKKNKV

-25 ALIIRMVFIIKYP
+25 ALIIRMIFIIKYP
-38 FKKAQHDVNGTNGHL
+38 LSKAQHDVNGENGHFS
-53 DYIETIYR
+53 YIQTIFIQ
-61 KNRLPNTNQY
+61 NRLPSTNQY

-83 AMWLNVFSK
+83 AMWLKVFSK
-92 VIKNYNTLKESLQ
+92 LIRSYTTLIESLQ

-115 LIVVNKILKELR
+115 LIVVNKMLKELK

-132 KNLILIIM
+132 KNLILVIM

-162 IFCTLYELI
+162 IFCTLYEIIL
-171 KWYKKSDMVN
+171 WYKKSDMVN
-181 TIILAIVT
+181 TIILAIIT
-189 GLAVMAKTSGAIVSL
+189 GLAVMAKTSSAIVSL

-221 DKRKIF
+221 DKRKIW

-255 KQPILYVMDP
+255 KQPILYILDP
-265 NNQKLYVGDN
+265 NNQKLYVGDK
-275 SLWSRFILFSKEI
+275 SLWSRFIPFSKEI
-288 FVQYANPYEHHNI
+288 FIQYANSYEHYNI
-301 PIYLIKS
+301 PTFLIKS
-308 SLFGEWSWSTNYI
+308 SLFGEWTWTKNYL

-326 MFAIVANIAIIIF
+326 MFSIVANIAII
-339 SIVAMIREMIST
+339 SISIIAMAREMIFT
-351 RKRDLIYRNIFLLL
+351 RKRNLVYRNIFLLL

-405 SKKLQN
+405 SGKIQN
-411 EAKNKLIYNTLMQ
+411 KVKNKLMYKTLMQ
-424 ISVVLVVASNFIL
+424 ISIVLVVASNLIL
-437 IFSQL
+437 LVS

>member
-1 MKQRNKKLKEW
+1 MKKRNERMKKWIKRNKV
-12 IKKNKI
+12 

-25 ALIIRMVFIIKYP
+25 ALIIRMIFIIKYP
-38 FKKAQHDVNGTNGHL
+38 LSKAQHDVNGKNGHFS
-53 DYIETIYR
+53 YIQTIFIQ
-61 KNRLPNTNQY
+61 NRLPSTNQY

-83 AMWLNVFSK
+83 AMWLKVFSK
-92 VIKNYNTLKESLQ
+92 LIRSYTTLIESLQ

-115 LIVVNKILKELR
+115 LIVINKILKELK

-132 KNLILIIM
+132 KNLILVIM

-221 DKRKIF
+221 DKRKIW

-245 WYPIRNYILF
+245 WYPVRNYILF
-255 KQPILYVMDP
+255 KQPILYILDP
-265 NNQKLYVGDN
+265 NNQKLYVGDK
-275 SLWSRFILFSKEI
+275 SLLSRFLPFSKEI
-288 FVQYANPYEHHNI
+288 FIQYADPYEHYNI
-301 PIYLIKS
+301 PTFLIKS
-308 SLFGEWSWSTNYI
+308 SLFGEWTWTTSYI

-326 MFAIVANIAIIIF
+326 VFALFANIAIIVF
-339 SIVAMIREMIST
+339 SIVAIIREMTSN
-351 RKRDLIYRNIFLLL
+351 RKRDLIYRNIFLIL
-365 YFFNIISFITMN
+365 YFFNIISFISMN

-392 PTIFIGIYFIVLQ
+392 PTIFIGIYFIGLQ
-405 SKKLQN
+405 LRKIQN
-411 EAKNKLIYNTLMQ
+411 EAKNKLIYRTLMQ
-424 ISVVLVVASNFIL
+424 ISIVLVVASNFIL
-437 IFSQL
+437 LVS